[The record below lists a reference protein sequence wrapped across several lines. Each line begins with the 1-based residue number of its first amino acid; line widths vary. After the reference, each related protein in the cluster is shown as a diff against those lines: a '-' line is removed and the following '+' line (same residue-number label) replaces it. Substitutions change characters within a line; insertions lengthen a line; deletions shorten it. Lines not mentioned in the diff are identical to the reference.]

1 MNGLQIA
8 GGILILITSILLI
21 VLTLLQDSKQPG
33 ALGSLTGS
41 QSDSY
46 LSKNKG
52 RTLEA
57 KLVFVTK
64 ILLIA
69 FFVLTMVLNIVLR
82 WVK

>member
-1 MNGLQIA
+1 LNALHIA
-8 GGILILITSILLI
+8 GGILILIVSVLLI
-21 VLTLLQDSKQPG
+21 ILTLLQDSKQPG

-57 KLVFVTK
+57 RLVFITK
-64 ILLIA
+64 ILLAA
-69 FFVLTMVLNIVLR
+69 FLILVFVLNVVIR

>member
-1 MNGLQIA
+1 LNALHIA
-8 GGILILITSILLI
+8 GGILILIVSVLLI
-21 VLTLLQDSKQPG
+21 ILTLLQDSKQPG

-57 KLVFVTK
+57 RLVFITK
-64 ILLIA
+64 ILLGSFLALI
-69 FFVLTMVLNIVLR
+69 FILNIVIR

>member
-21 VLTLLQDSKQPG
+21 VLTLMQDSKQPG
-33 ALGSLTGS
+33 ALGSLTGQ

-46 LSKNKG
+46 LSKNRG

-57 KLVFVTK
+57 KMVFITR
-64 ILLIA
+64 ILLIVFIA
-69 FFVLTMVLNIVLR
+69 VTVLLNILITYI
-82 WVK
+82 K

>member
-21 VLTLLQDSKQPG
+21 ALTLLQESKQPG
-33 ALGSLTGS
+33 ALGSLTGQ

-46 LSKNKG
+46 LSKNRG

-57 KLVFVTK
+57 KMVFITR
-64 ILLIA
+64 ILLIV
-69 FFVLTMVLNIVLR
+69 FLVVTVVLNILIAY
-82 WVK
+82 VK

>member
-1 MNGLQIA
+1 MNALHIA
-8 GGILILITSILLI
+8 GGILILIVSVLLI
-21 VLTLLQDSKQPG
+21 ILTLLQDSKQPG

-57 KLVFVTK
+57 RLAFITK
-64 ILLIA
+64 ILLA
-69 FFVLTMVLNIVLR
+69 SFLVLVFVLNIVVR

>member
-1 MNGLQIA
+1 MNALHIA
-8 GGILILITSILLI
+8 GGILILIVSVLLI
-21 VLTLLQDSKQPG
+21 ILTLLQDSKQPG

-57 KLVFVTK
+57 RLAFVTK
-64 ILLIA
+64 ILLA
-69 FFVLTMVLNIVLR
+69 VFLVLVFVLNIVVR
-82 WVK
+82 WVT